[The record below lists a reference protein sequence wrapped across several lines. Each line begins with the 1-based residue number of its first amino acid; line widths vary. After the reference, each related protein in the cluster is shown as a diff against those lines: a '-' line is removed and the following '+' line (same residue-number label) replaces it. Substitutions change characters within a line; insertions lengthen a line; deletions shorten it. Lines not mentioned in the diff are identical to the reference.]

1 MGKPIRILMVEDN
14 PEDAEL
20 LLRELRRAGYT
31 PDWLRV
37 DTEPEFL
44 ANLAPGYDLVL
55 SDYAMPQFGGLRAL
69 ELLTRS
75 GLEIPFILVSGT
87 IGEDV
92 AVAAMRDGAA
102 DYLLKDRLVR
112 LGPAVAQALEQGQAR
127 RQRRQAEE
135 MQARFAAVVEFS
147 DDAIISKT
155 VDGIITGWNPGAEK
169 LFGYGA
175 CETVGRSILLLFPP
189 DRMNEEREIL
199 ARVARGEG
207 VSHFETVRVTKGGRH
222 LEVSMTISPLR
233 DGAGKIIGVS
243 TIARDI
249 TERKRLEAQFR
260 QAQKMEAIG
269 QLAGGVAHDFNNIL
283 TVIHCNASLLLDT
296 TGGPDSEASALAR
309 QIIES
314 AERAAGL
321 TRQLLLFSRKQA
333 MEMADL
339 DLREIVQNLA
349 VMLARLLGEDIALVT
364 DCAPNLPPVRGDR
377 TMFEQVLLNLVVN
390 SRDAMP
396 GGGRLT
402 LATALVTLGS
412 GTPPPGSEATP
423 GTYVRL
429 SVTDTGTGIAPE
441 HLPHIFEP
449 FFTTKEVGKGTGLG
463 LATVYGIVKQ
473 HRGWI
478 ELKSALGEGTTFHVH
493 FPVAERPVV
502 ARPAAAPSNE
512 LPRGHESVLVVED
525 EPALRSLAKLV
536 LQRCGYTVFEAGSGV
551 SALKVW
557 AAQRDQI
564 RLLLTDMVMP
574 DGMTG
579 GELAARLQ
587 VEDPGLK
594 VILTSGYSAEATDTA
609 ATGFLAKPYSPIKLA
624 RIVRECLDRK

>member
-14 PEDAEL
+14 PDDAEL

-31 PDWLRV
+31 PDWRRV
-37 DTEPEFL
+37 DTEPDFL
-44 ANLAPGYDLVL
+44 AHLGPSYDLVL

-69 ELLTRS
+69 ELLTQS

-112 LGPAVAQALEQGQAR
+112 LGPAVAQALAQGQAR

-155 VDGIITGWNPGAEK
+155 VEGVVTGWNPGAEK
-169 LFGYGA
+169 LFGYA
-175 CETVGRSILLLFPP
+175 ASEIVGRSILQLFPA
-189 DRMNEEREIL
+189 DRVAEEREIL

-207 VSHFETVRVTKGGRH
+207 VSHLETVRVTKEGKQ
-222 LEVSMTISPLR
+222 LDVSMTISPLR
-233 DGAGKIIGVS
+233 DGADKIIGIS
-243 TIARDI
+243 TIARNI
-249 TERKRLEAQFR
+249 TEQKRLEAQFR

-283 TVIHCNASLLLDT
+283 TVIHCNASLLLET
-296 TGGPDSEASALAR
+296 TGGPDSEASALAQ
-309 QIIES
+309 QIIET

-321 TRQLLLFSRKQA
+321 TRQLLLFGRKQA

-349 VMLARLLGEDIALVT
+349 VMLGRLLGEDVDLVT
-364 DCAPNLPPVRGDR
+364 DCAPDLPPVRGDR
-377 TMFEQVLLNLVVN
+377 TMIEQVLLNLVVN

-396 GGGRLT
+396 NGGRLT
-402 LATALVTLGS
+402 LATSLVSLDS
-412 GTPPPGSEATP
+412 ATPPPGSDAAP
-423 GTYVRL
+423 GAYVRL

-441 HLPHIFEP
+441 HLSRIFEP

-463 LATVYGIVKQ
+463 LATVYGILKQ

-478 ELKSALGEGTTFHVH
+478 EVESVVGEGTTFHVH

-502 ARPAAAPSNE
+502 ASPAATPSNE
-512 LPRGHESVLVVED
+512 LPRGNESILVVED
-525 EPALRSLAKLV
+525 EPALRALAKLV
-536 LQRCGYTVFEAGSGV
+536 LQRCGYKVLEAGSGV

-557 AAQRDQI
+557 SANRDKI

-587 VEDPGLK
+587 AEDPGLK
-594 VILTSGYSAEATDTA
+594 VILTSGYNAETTQTNAD
-609 ATGFLAKPYSPIKLA
+609 GFLAKPYSPIKLA